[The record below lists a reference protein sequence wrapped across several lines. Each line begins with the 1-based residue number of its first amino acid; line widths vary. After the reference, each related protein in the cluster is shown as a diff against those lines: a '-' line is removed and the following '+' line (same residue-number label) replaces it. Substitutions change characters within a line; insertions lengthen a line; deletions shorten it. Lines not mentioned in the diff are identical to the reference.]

1 MEAVIV
7 PVRSSF
13 LEQPQRRQRRWAA
26 SALALLVLVGVAACV
41 LLAGSPS
48 DVDLVQEPASQ
59 PSSVDVAVKA
69 AAVAAAVKNLHI
81 IQLPKTAQAVSPS
94 AIAAVR
100 ALSNDDISSMIQS
113 AESNIVTHA
122 APEVSE
128 ARPQAAAATHHLQ
141 LAAAQPTAK
150 QVAAKTVTDVT
161 ADNAGS
167 LDVKVIA
174 QLFEAHLAQEEA
186 AAKAQMSKNDPP
198 TSSYSAH
205 PKPPPGADL
214 MSSIRAKLDSD
225 EKAAEDNM
233 KGKFLEERKKILE
246 LFNKHSSDA
255 TPAAVPAPAP
265 VSHRAAAPVNH
276 MSAAVSH
283 RLKMLEHLVHSDA
296 DSDNDAQYGD
306 VHAPKADAP
315 DSRMVARLRRSDA
328 DSDNDAQYGVTS
340 DINNPTKSHV
350 PSWVSKLSGQ
360 PSVGSGVD
368 QKGLTWRQNYLSRL
382 SKAGYE
388 RDEFAARSGA
398 APSV

>member
-94 AIAAVR
+94 AVAAVR
-100 ALSNDDISSMIQS
+100 ALSSDDISNMIQS

-128 ARPQAAAATHHLQ
+128 ARPQAAAAVHHLQ
-141 LAAAQPTAK
+141 LAAAQPAAK

-198 TSSYSAH
+198 TSSYSTH
-205 PKPPPGADL
+205 PTPPPGADV

-265 VSHRAAAPVNH
+265 VSQRAAAPVNR

-296 DSDNDAQYGD
+296 DSDNDAQ
-306 VHAPKADAP
+306 
-315 DSRMVARLRRSDA
+315 
-328 DSDNDAQYGVTS
+328 
-340 DINNPTKSHV
+340 
-350 PSWVSKLSGQ
+350 
-360 PSVGSGVD
+360 
-368 QKGLTWRQNYLSRL
+368 
-382 SKAGYE
+382 
-388 RDEFAARSGA
+388 
-398 APSV
+398 

>member
-48 DVDLVQEPASQ
+48 EVDLVQEPASQ
-59 PSSVDVAVKA
+59 PSSVDGAVKA
-69 AAVAAAVKNLHI
+69 AAIAAAVKNLHI

-94 AIAAVR
+94 AVAAVR
-100 ALSNDDISSMIQS
+100 ALSNDDISNMIQS

-128 ARPQAAAATHHLQ
+128 ARPQAAAAVHHLQ
-141 LAAAQPTAK
+141 LAAVQPAAK

-174 QLFEAHLAQEEA
+174 QVFEAHLAQEEA
-186 AAKAQMSKNDPP
+186 AAKAEMSKNDPP

-233 KGKFLEERKKILE
+233 KGEFLEERKKILE

-265 VSHRAAAPVNH
+265 VSQRAAAPLVRPTPAAAPSDAAPHAAPVNR

-296 DSDNDAQYGD
+296 DSDNDAQ
-306 VHAPKADAP
+306 
-315 DSRMVARLRRSDA
+315 
-328 DSDNDAQYGVTS
+328 
-340 DINNPTKSHV
+340 
-350 PSWVSKLSGQ
+350 
-360 PSVGSGVD
+360 
-368 QKGLTWRQNYLSRL
+368 
-382 SKAGYE
+382 
-388 RDEFAARSGA
+388 
-398 APSV
+398 